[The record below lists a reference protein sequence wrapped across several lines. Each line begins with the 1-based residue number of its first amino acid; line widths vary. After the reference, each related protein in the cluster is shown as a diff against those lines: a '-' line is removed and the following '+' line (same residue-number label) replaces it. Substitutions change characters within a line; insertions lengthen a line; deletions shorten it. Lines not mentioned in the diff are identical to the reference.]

1 MKNTWHLSCLPWN
14 RIAGPLGMHKAF
26 LAALL
31 ARLLELVLTPMQA
44 LRKCGFGIAVF
55 DSTAGACFVLLLT
68 PP

>member
-1 MKNTWHLSCLPWN
+1 M
-14 RIAGPLGMHKAF
+14 RKAF